1 MTFLNTRI
9 PCYISTVLFRSRHRP
24 SRGRS
29 KRNRGATRTGCGRIW
44 PGFRDPRCKIR
55 ACSGLAGP
63 MRASSGHQAVRRL
76 GLIGKPSQPTHVAC
90 HGRHRDVGL
99 GAGQSDGSDRRSHPS
114 LPVGEAHKQACKN
127 ASHPSDE
134 CFSGRTGAGG
144 TFGTGEEP
152 GGRPSRCEGGSR
164 VFSRIGRYRAEMLL
178 EVPKASLSRHPDLQ
192 FRQSPGITHRRK
204 AQRAFGSIFDL
215 AYCILWILLC
225 AASKHSVAA
234 PETSKK
240 LALALLTTVKFHCRI
255 VIGA

>member
-1 MTFLNTRI
+1 MLNFDCAISLPSPTFARAFEVESRGNQDRMRSDLARI
-9 PCYISTVLFRSRHRP
+9 SGSPMQDSGLFR
-24 SRGRS
+24 
-29 KRNRGATRTGCGRIW
+29 
-44 PGFRDPRCKIR
+44 
-55 ACSGLAGP
+55 LAGP

-114 LPVGEAHKQACKN
+114 LPVGEAHKQAGKN

-144 TFGTGEEP
+144 TFGAGEEP

-164 VFSRIGRYRAEMLL
+164 VFSGIGRYRAEMLL
-178 EVPKASLSRHPDLQ
+178 EVSKASLSRHPDLQ
-192 FRQSPGITHRRK
+192 SRQYPGITPQRK
-204 AQRAFGSIFDL
+204 AQRAFGSIFAL
-215 AYCILWILLC
+215 TYCILWILLC
-225 AASKHSVAA
+225 AASKHSIAA